1 MDDTLIYRKI
11 ELEELNL
18 DLFRKFE
25 RRQNVARQLQ
35 KQGDAWVEKPGSL
48 WWRNGQEKTM
58 NFC

>member
-35 KQGDAWVEKPGSL
+35 KQGDAWVEKAGLSGGGMVKRRL
-48 WWRNGQEKTM
+48 
-58 NFC
+58 

>member
-35 KQGDAWVEKPGSL
+35 KQGDL
-48 WWRNGQEKTM
+48 
-58 NFC
+58 

>member
-35 KQGDAWVEKPGSL
+35 KQGMPGWKSRSL
-48 WWRNGQEKTM
+48 WWRNGQRRL
-58 NFC
+58 

>member
-25 RRQNVARQLQ
+25 RRQNVA
-35 KQGDAWVEKPGSL
+35 
-48 WWRNGQEKTM
+48 QEKTM

>member
-35 KQGDAWVEKPGSL
+35 KQGDAWVEKPVRRAAWSSEPL
-48 WWRNGQEKTM
+48 KETL
-58 NFC
+58 

>member
-25 RRQNVARQLQ
+25 RRQNVARHFRNR
-35 KQGDAWVEKPGSL
+35 GMPGWKSRSL

>member
-25 RRQNVARQLQ
+25 RRQTWPGSFKNR
-35 KQGDAWVEKPGSL
+35 GSWVEKPVSL
-48 WWRNGQEKTM
+48 VEDGQEKTM